1 VAECQSSQNVQN
13 HETSNKRQEWRVQ
26 AQGLEQPYTRA
37 WLWCPATL
45 RNTQR
50 PAWHTLTRGLDSIMN
65 HDCVV
70 VGASFA
76 GLACATA
83 LADSGAHV
91 TVIER
96 KASAG
101 AKLHTT
107 GILVRDVV
115 DQVPLL
121 DGLPAALVRRIDG
134 VRLYAPNM
142 RHVDLDAPGYY
153 FLATETPGLM
163 DWLADKAQHAGA
175 RMRWNTLFS
184 GALRESAG
192 FDLGGDIGSTRYL
205 VGADGPRSSVARALE
220 LGQCTKFLEG
230 IEHEFAGFHI
240 VESGRL
246 HCFID
251 KRCMPGY
258 IGWVVQGVGVTQ
270 VGLARRQRHVGQGG
284 DHADSLKRAMAAFLE
299 KIAPVFDFR
308 GRAPISVR
316 AGLIPCGGVVKPAA
330 ARRVLLVGDAAGM
343 VSPVTAGGIHTA
355 LQHGL
360 LTGHAIA
367 DFLSGRGPDPVEHLA
382 QTYPTFRLKRL
393 LRFLFDHFQTDWAF
407 NLLLATKPMREAA
420 SMVYFHRR
428 GVVDR

>member
-1 VAECQSSQNVQN
+1 MIDHVNQQ
-13 HETSNKRQEWRVQ
+13 
-26 AQGLEQPYTRA
+26 
-37 WLWCPATL
+37 
-45 RNTQR
+45 
-50 PAWHTLTRGLDSIMN
+50 
-65 HDCVV
+65 DCVV

-83 LADSGAHV
+83 LAESGARV

-101 AKLHTT
+101 EKLHTT
-107 GILVRDVV
+107 GILVRDVI

-153 FLATETPGLM
+153 FLATETSGLM
-163 DWLADKAQHAGA
+163 DWLAGRAQHAGA
-175 RMRWNTLFS
+175 QMRWNTLFS
-184 GALRESAG
+184 GAQRTASG
-192 FDLGGDIGSTRYL
+192 FDLGGDVGSTRYL
-205 VGADGPRSSVARALE
+205 VGADGPRSSVARSLG

-230 IEHEFAGFHI
+230 IEHEFADVAI
-240 VESGRL
+240 PESGRL

-258 IGWVVQGVGVTQ
+258 IGWMVQGVGVTQ
-270 VGLARRQRHVGQGG
+270 VGLARRQRLGGQDGQGG
-284 DHADSLKRAMAAFLE
+284 SSNESLKRAMAAFLG
-299 KIAPVFDFR
+299 KIAPVCDFR
-308 GRAPISVR
+308 GRVPQSIR

-355 LQHGL
+355 LHHGL

-382 QTYPTFRLKRL
+382 QTYPTFRLKRM

-420 SMVYFHRR
+420 SLVYFHRR
-428 GVVDR
+428 GVVVDEGRER